1 LHARVPGCLRYLAAS
16 LAVILGGLLAPLR
29 AHAEGPPARL
39 KSLTVSVWLEYDR
52 PGGLYIFRGELPAG
66 TTLPVTLSFR
76 VPARSGGPSST
87 AGIDQA
93 GNYHYIRP
101 TLKEDGDTII
111 VEYPTN
117 WPSFQFEYY
126 DDALVRQ
133 GQNRQ
138 LEFSYRAEYA
148 IDQLVLEVKQPYGAT
163 GVTFDPPADAQ
174 SQGEDGL
181 IVHRRNVGAVAPG
194 QDVVWKVAYNK
205 SDSRLSA
212 EALGIPTPGSSAYED
227 GQPAAVPTAANHD
240 RVIFAVLAVLG
251 LLALGGLG
259 YALFSGNGQPSRAGA
274 WAKVQPGATGQR
286 RLRERGPQLPQVRP
300 ARYCHQCGAPLSKG
314 DLFCRKCGTRRRG
327 A

>member
-1 LHARVPGCLRYLAAS
+1 MHARVLGCLRYLGAC
-16 LAVILGGLLAPLR
+16 LAIILGGLLAPLPAR
-29 AHAEGPPARL
+29 AEGPPARL
-39 KSLTVSVWLEYDR
+39 KSLTISVWLEYDR
-52 PGGLYIFRGELPAG
+52 PGGLYIFRGELPSG
-66 TTLPVTLSFR
+66 TTLPVTLVFR
-76 VPARSGGPSST
+76 VPARTGGPSST
-87 AGIDQA
+87 AGIDQS
-93 GNYHYIRP
+93 GSYRYIRP

-181 IVHRRNVGAVAPG
+181 VVHRRNVGPVAPG
-194 QDVVWKVAYNK
+194 QSVVWKVSHNK
-205 SDSRLSA
+205 SDARLSA
-212 EALGIPTPGSSAYED
+212 EALGIPTPGTSQYED
-227 GQPAAVPTAANHD
+227 AAAATVPGAASHD
-240 RVIFAVLAVLG
+240 RVIFAVLAVVG

-259 YALFSGNGQPSRAGA
+259 YALLSGSSQPAQAGA
-274 WAKVQPGATGQR
+274 WTHIQPGAKGR
-286 RLRERGPQLPQVRP
+286 RRRPKGAPELPQVRP
-300 ARYCHQCGAPLSKG
+300 ARYCHQCGAPLSRG
-314 DLFCRKCGTRRRG
+314 DLFCRKCGTKRRG